1 MAFRPQW
8 YDKDGNQPRGGG
20 GAIRD
25 WSALRIIFTLTF
37 GMFVLQWVA
46 ANLLGRA
53 GGLDPL
59 ADLLG
64 LRAWIE
70 TGPAGGASN
79 KVFNLFFPVQLVT
92 YMVVHSLSLSHV
104 GFNMLYLW
112 FFGRELEATM
122 GKQGFLRLYITGGV
136 VGGLAQWVLN
146 MTQGDAFPVVG
157 ASGAVYAVL
166 ALYALKW
173 PRRTMIIFPILIPIP
188 VIFILGFK
196 VAGDLMGFLEG
207 AQGVAFLAHLGGAA
221 VGLLWYRRGDVVAR
235 AQDSVKRKRN
245 EKVLAAESDD
255 RREMDRILR
264 KIQATGLTSLTPEER
279 SFLDRRS
286 KELRERSR

>member
-1 MAFRPQW
+1 
-8 YDKDGNQPRGGG
+8 
-20 GAIRD
+20 
-25 WSALRIIFTLTF
+25 
-37 GMFVLQWVA
+37 MFVLQWFA
-46 ANLLGRA
+46 ANLMGRS

-70 TGPAGGASN
+70 TGPTGGPSD

-122 GKQGFLRLYITGGV
+122 GKQGFLRFYITGGV

-196 VAGDLMGFLEG
+196 VVGDLMGFLEG
-207 AQGVAFLAHLGGAA
+207 APGVAFLAHLGGAA
-221 VGLLWYRRGDVVAR
+221 VGLLWFRRGDVVAR
-235 AQDSVKRKRN
+235 AQDTVKRKRN

-264 KIQATGLTSLTPEER
+264 KIQASGLTSLTPEER

-286 KELRERSR
+286 KELRERSS